1 MRNHGRVFR
10 ADASSRYLPWVLG
23 LATFLATLSFA
34 ALLALDRTL
43 DRWDETTPGV
53 ITVQI
58 APSDHPGTDALRARA
73 LQLKLRAEP
82 GVEEAELLSV
92 DQVVGLLAPW
102 LGGTAS
108 AKELPLPRVL
118 HVRLRDG
125 SLAETKHITEVIQ
138 ATAEGAVVDDH
149 RIWRARLVNYTA
161 WLRGGLA
168 LQLALVLT
176 VTGLTA
182 VFLTLSRMT
191 IHREAVTLLHQLGAD
206 DGFIASGLVRQSAIS
221 AAVAAVLGFALAGS
235 FLLALGQASADM
247 DDAFMP
253 VLRLQSTDWI
263 WLTAVPVGLIGLT
276 VIVASMTAK
285 QRLQRL
291 L

>member
-58 APSDHPGTDALRARA
+58 TASDHPGTDALRARA

-82 GVEEAELLSV
+82 GVEDVELLSV
-92 DQVVGLLAPW
+92 DQVVSLLAPW
-102 LGGTAS
+102 LGGAAS

-125 SLAETKHITEVIQ
+125 SRAETKHITEVIQ
-138 ATAEGAVVDDH
+138 ATAPGAVVDDH

-191 IHREAVTLLHQLGAD
+191 IHREAVALLHQLGAD

-221 AAVAAVLGFALAGS
+221 AAVAALLGFALAAS

-263 WLTAVPVGLIGLT
+263 WLVAVPVGLIVLT
-276 VIVASMTAK
+276 VIVAGMTAK
-285 QRLQRL
+285 RRLQRL

>member
-73 LQLKLRAEP
+73 LLLKLRAEP

-176 VTGLTA
+176 VTGHDHPPGGSDPA
-182 VFLTLSRMT
+182 
-191 IHREAVTLLHQLGAD
+191 
-206 DGFIASGLVRQSAIS
+206 AS
-221 AAVAAVLGFALAGS
+221 
-235 FLLALGQASADM
+235 
-247 DDAFMP
+247 
-253 VLRLQSTDWI
+253 
-263 WLTAVPVGLIGLT
+263 IGGG
-276 VIVASMTAK
+276 
-285 QRLQRL
+285 
-291 L
+291 

>member
-1 MRNHGRVFR
+1 MRNHGRIFC

-58 APSDHPGTDALRARA
+58 APSDHAGTDALRARA

-92 DQVVGLLAPW
+92 DEVVGLLAPW

-125 SLAETKHITEVIQ
+125 SLAETKHIIEVIQ

-176 VTGLTA
+176 VTDLTA

-191 IHREAVTLLHQLGAD
+191 MHRQL
-206 DGFIASGLVRQSAIS
+206 AIS
-221 AAVAAVLGFALAGS
+221 AAVAAVLGFALAAS
-235 FLLALGQASADM
+235 FLLALGQASAEM

-253 VLRLQSTDWI
+253 VLRLQSTDRI
-263 WLTAVPVGLIGLT
+263 WLAAVPVGLIGLT

-285 QRLQRL
+285 RRLQCL